1 MWRAPAFW
9 RHDGVLPRL
18 LSPLSA
24 IAAGATAL
32 RMRRRGWYSPI
43 PVICIGNATVGG
55 AGKTTVALD
64 LTRRLVGHGWAAHVL
79 LRGYGAR
86 AGGLRWV
93 EPDDAAADVGD
104 EALLHAA
111 VAPTW
116 TCADRRLGAQA
127 AVAAGAEVLLMDDG
141 LQNPGVQKRC
151 SLLVIDGAT
160 GFGNARVL
168 PAGPLREPIA
178 AAAARCTAAVLIGDD
193 KTGALARLPAA
204 LPVLRARLVPTPD
217 AVALNGQRVL
227 AFAGIAM
234 PDKFFASLAETG
246 AQIIRRMPFPDHHM
260 FRPDE
265 LAAVLSQAEEMHA
278 LPVTTAKDAMRL
290 PADTRARVRVLHVDL
305 AWEDPTAPERLLADV
320 INGWA
325 AESRYRRRYL

>member
-1 MWRAPAFW
+1 MRRAPAFW
-9 RHDGVLPRL
+9 QHDGPLPRL

-24 IAAGATAL
+24 VVSGVTAR
-32 RMRRRGWYSPI
+32 RMRRHGWYCPI
-43 PVICIGNATVGG
+43 PVICVGNATVGG

-64 LTRRLVGHGWAAHVL
+64 LAERLVGHRWAVHVL

-93 EPDDAAADVGD
+93 EPDDAVTDVGD

-116 TCADRRLGAQA
+116 TSADRRLGAQA
-127 AVAAGAEVLLMDDG
+127 AVAAGAEILVMDDG

-178 AAAARCTAAVLIGDD
+178 VAAARCDAAVLIGVD
-193 KTGALARLPAA
+193 KTGALERLPAR
-204 LPVLRARLVPTPD
+204 LPVLRARLVTAPD
-217 AVALNGQRVL
+217 AAALKGQRVL

-234 PDKFFASLAETG
+234 PDKFFTSLAETG
-246 AQIIRRMPFPDHHM
+246 ADIVRRVPFPDHHM
-260 FRPDE
+260 FQPDE
-265 LAAVLSQAEEMHA
+265 LTTLMSQAEQLHA
-278 LPVTTAKDAMRL
+278 LPVTTAKDATRL
-290 PADTRARVRVLHVDL
+290 PADTRSRVRVLHVNL
-305 AWEDPTAPERLLADV
+305 VWEDAMAPERLLAGV

-325 AESRYRRRYL
+325 AESRYRRTYG

>member
-9 RHDGVLPRL
+9 QHDGGLPRL

-24 IAAGATAL
+24 VVTGATAL
-32 RMRRRGWYSPI
+32 RMRRDGWYCPI
-43 PVICIGNATVGG
+43 PVICVGNATVGG

-64 LTRRLVGHGWAAHVL
+64 LAQRLVGHGWAVHVL

-86 AGGLRWV
+86 TRGLRWV
-93 EPDDAAADVGD
+93 EPGDPVAEVGD

-127 AVAAGAEVLLMDDG
+127 AVAAGAEVLLLDDG

-178 AAAARCTAAVLIGDD
+178 AAAARCEAAVLIGPDQ
-193 KTGALARLPAA
+193 TGALERLPATM
-204 LPVLRARLVPTPD
+204 PVLRARLMAAPD
-217 AVALNGQRVL
+217 AAALKGQRVL
-227 AFAGIAM
+227 AFAGIAI
-234 PDKFFASLAETG
+234 PDKFFASLTDAGAE
-246 AQIIRRMPFPDHHM
+246 IVRRIAFPDHHM

-265 LAAVLSQAEEMHA
+265 LTAVLSQAEQIHA
-278 LPVTTAKDAMRL
+278 LPVTTAKDAVRL
-290 PADTRARVRVLHVDL
+290 PADTRSRVSVLRVNL
-305 AWEDPTAPERLLADV
+305 AWEDTMAPERLLGDV

-325 AESRYRRRYL
+325 AESRYRRTYR